1 MQRKDEIL
9 AKKAKLAEL
18 RRQREERERKQKELS
33 GRDGTGEQFP
43 EVASTPPQRTVDRKD
58 LDIFIDRIVGDKR
71 SSHAGTSSPSV
82 RRSRPTSPTNTPQAD
97 DGAVEP
103 LSVKLP
109 QVHTVSV
116 ATQTLSTVPASVNYE
131 IIPTPAAPPEVLSYS
146 KGIQTSDFG
155 SPPRRKKSP
164 GRSQDSDSDGSP
176 AFNRSPRKPKRRSRR
191 EREREEELRQNL
203 RKEIEDELRAAQ
215 KPVSNAATTE
225 AKYPAR
231 PLTNEELTAVTAS
244 DDFLDFVERSSKVI
258 ERALDQDYDIL
269 ADYSL
274 NGVAALDSDED
285 DAYGRAKGKKARRIR
300 QIAQFYDERWS
311 KKRMISDIDFSPK
324 VVAICQ
330 PSLPC

>member
-1 MQRKDEIL
+1 MK
-9 AKKAKLAEL
+9 
-18 RRQREERERKQKELS
+18 
-33 GRDGTGEQFP
+33 P
-43 EVASTPPQRTVDRKD
+43 
-58 LDIFIDRIVGDKR
+58 
-71 SSHAGTSSPSV
+71 
-82 RRSRPTSPTNTPQAD
+82 
-97 DGAVEP
+97 
-103 LSVKLP
+103 P
-109 QVHTVSV
+109 QVHTASV
-116 ATQTLSTVPASVNYE
+116 ATQTLSTVPVSVNYE
-131 IIPTPAAPPEVLSYS
+131 FIPTPAAPPEVLSYS

-155 SPPRRKKSP
+155 SPSGRKKSP

-274 NGVAALDSDED
+274 DGVAALDSDED
-285 DAYGRAKGKKARRIR
+285 DAYR

-324 VVAICQ
+324 VVTI
-330 PSLPC
+330 SLPISPC